1 MLQEAIEPYNTT
13 DSGVTWESS
22 NEQVALVDETGLV
35 QAVGVGNADIV
46 AKSQDGKLSAVCQV
60 KVTKASND
68 NEPSATSTVSPTAKP
83 TGKPTLKPSVVPSK
97 APNGTNLQPSG
108 VSNVPQKLRKGQLVK
123 DTKTKTYYKI
133 LSITSSGGTVAY
145 VKPVDKKSK
154 SITIAASVVLDG
166 HTFKVVAVSAKAYK
180 GCSKL
185 QKVTIGKNIT
195 SIGKNAFAGCKKL
208 KKITIKSTKLKSSSI
223 GKNAFKG
230 TAKKLTV
237 KVPKK
242 QYKVYKK
249 FLKKKG
255 NGMLKVIK

>member
-1 MLQEAIEPYNTT
+1 M
-13 DSGVTWESS
+13 
-22 NEQVALVDETGLV
+22 
-35 QAVGVGNADIV
+35 
-46 AKSQDGKLSAVCQV
+46 
-60 KVTKASND
+60 
-68 NEPSATSTVSPTAKP
+68 
-83 TGKPTLKPSVVPSK
+83 
-97 APNGTNLQPSG
+97 
-108 VSNVPQKLRKGQLVK
+108 
-123 DTKTKTYYKI
+123 
-133 LSITSSGGTVAY
+133 
-145 VKPVDKKSK
+145 
-154 SITIAASVVLDG
+154 LDG

-249 FLKKKG
+249 FFEEKGEWDVKG
-255 NGMLKVIK
+255 NKVKIYNS